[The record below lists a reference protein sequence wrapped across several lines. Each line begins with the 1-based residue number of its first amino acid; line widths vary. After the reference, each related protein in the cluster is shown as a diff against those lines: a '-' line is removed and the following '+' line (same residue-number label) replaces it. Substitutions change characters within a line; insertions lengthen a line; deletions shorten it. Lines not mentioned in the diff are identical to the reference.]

1 MKVWGYGLCSIK
13 WKDLVMS
20 TYGKGESD
28 AEWKARQ
35 AKNEADRKAEL
46 ERSREIQRRSND
58 KKEKE
63 H

>member
-1 MKVWGYGLCSIK
+1 
-13 WKDLVMS
+13 MS